1 MVVANI
7 YLMDMHKKKC
17 SEFCD
22 ADQISSVLSETQ
34 PCSKSS
40 DVSLFSQ
47 EECIPSQ
54 NDIRKNEMS
63 TLKNF
68 IIFSSFALNIL
79 ISNIISIYALHI
91 FHIVLIIYV

>member
-34 PCSKSS
+34 SCSKSS
-40 DVSLFSQ
+40 TMFLYF
-47 EECIPSQ
+47 
-54 NDIRKNEMS
+54 RKKSAFLHKM
-63 TLKNF
+63 
-68 IIFSSFALNIL
+68 IL
-79 ISNIISIYALHI
+79 EKMKCLR
-91 FHIVLIIYV
+91 